1 MDNVIA
7 EAGKGAITMRDLRRV
22 AIAHDFTWI
31 DKELADMIH
40 CFDGDG
46 DGKVSSCS
54 LHSFCC
60 EKGLKSMWLWAGT
73 RTLSKCRGTF

>member
-1 MDNVIA
+1 
-7 EAGKGAITMRDLRRV
+7 MRDLRRV
-22 AIAHDFTWI
+22 AIAHDFTWT

-54 LHSFCC
+54 LHSFYC
-60 EKGLKSMWLWAGT
+60 EKGHKSMWL
-73 RTLSKCRGTF
+73 